1 MDTTGKYNVIKKYT
15 QKYYA
20 IKEYDE
26 CYPLSN
32 SWGKKYIDKTSRN
45 YPLLYK

>member
-26 CYPLSN
+26 WQGHKNNFSLGEASP
-32 SWGKKYIDKTSRN
+32 
-45 YPLLYK
+45 